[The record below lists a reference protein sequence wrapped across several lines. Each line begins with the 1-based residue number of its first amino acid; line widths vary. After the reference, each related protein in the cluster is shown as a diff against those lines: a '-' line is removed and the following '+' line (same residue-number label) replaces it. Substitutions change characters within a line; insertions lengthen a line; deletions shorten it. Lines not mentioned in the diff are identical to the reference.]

1 MTELAHRKGIAGTV
15 IDGINRDVALAYQ
28 LGYPLFTK
36 DNWMRTGKDR
46 VQVEGVNVPV
56 TIGGARVRPGDIL
69 RGDADGV
76 VVIPQEHEEGVLA
89 AAEEIDVTE
98 EHIRNSVRNGKSLR
112 QAREEFRYHQLQ
124 SKAKK

>member
-1 MTELAHRKGIAGTV
+1 RKGIAGTV